1 MHKLGKLSTS
11 FFILSRSLKTL
22 DLLHRTVL
30 VLYGSQTGNAES
42 IAKDVSEKLN
52 MSGVDNK
59 CFDLNSAKGLNLKEE
74 ASCLL
79 IVCSTTGNG
88 DTPENATNWWR
99 TVKLRSAVR
108 TVAP

>member
-1 MHKLGKLSTS
+1 MDIP
-11 FFILSRSLKTL
+11 FIFEN
-22 DLLHRTVL
+22 RTVF

-52 MSGVDNK
+52 MSDVENK
-59 CFDLNSAKGLNLKEE
+59 CFDLNSAKAVNLKQE

-88 DTPENATNWWR
+88 DTPENASNWWR
-99 TVKLRSAVR
+99 TVKLRSAVSYLDKFSMIDLYI
-108 TVAP
+108 

>member
-1 MHKLGKLSTS
+1 M
-11 FFILSRSLKTL
+11 
-22 DLLHRTVL
+22 
-30 VLYGSQTGNAES
+30 LYGSQTGNAES
-42 IAKDVSEKLN
+42 IARDVSEKLN

-59 CFDLNSAKGLNLKEE
+59 CFDLNSAKGLNLKDE

-108 TVAP
+108 HCCTFMENFVSNHRSHVTTII